1 MEEVLATP
9 TVPQMTDVAPN
20 RWGTNDPPE
29 RNDDQ
34 DDDLKAGEEVRDYKI
49 PFNNRP
55 SSSRRNSHRSPWISS
70 SISPYKG
77 YNDNNNHSNNSR
89 SYRHAGT
96 ITQVQ
101 TLTQAIPTQNDKI

>member
-1 MEEVLATP
+1 
-9 TVPQMTDVAPN
+9 MTDVSPN
-20 RWGTNDPPE
+20 RWGNNEPPE

-70 SISPYKG
+70 SISPT
-77 YNDNNNHSNNSR
+77 R
-89 SYRHAGT
+89 VIMTT
-96 ITQVQ
+96 INIPTTPGATATQVQ
-101 TLTQAIPTQNDKI
+101 